1 MNERASERAS
11 VSVNE
16 AGPCSRRQAIPWFQR
31 PQPMSGRPDDSFNKS
46 LLNSGRFHFNQR
58 RDLSS
63 NGSVGKKK
71 KSQPDY
77 KDVGRKETAVMMRGK
92 TSFSKEIQDP
102 LDRYECEQ
110 DCPLGG
116 ELCPKTFIQPFI
128 YIKSNHEC
136 AILFSIYY
144 ECTVNAHS
152 IPRLLAL
159 DPFCERNI
167 KQACTS

>member
-31 PQPMSGRPDDSFNKS
+31 TQPMSIRPDDSFNKS

-71 KSQPDY
+71 KKASLITKMQG
-77 KDVGRKETAVMMRGK
+77 GRRPLLQREEKLVFPRKFKNHWIGMSVNRIALLEVSCALK
-92 TSFSKEIQDP
+92 LSFSHSFTS
-102 LDRYECEQ
+102 R
-110 DCPLGG
+110 
-116 ELCPKTFIQPFI
+116 
-128 YIKSNHEC
+128 SNHEC

-152 IPRLLAL
+152 NLGSSPLIL
-159 DPFCERNI
+159 FV
-167 KQACTS
+167 KGV

>member
-1 MNERASERAS
+1 ME
-11 VSVNE
+11 
-16 AGPCSRRQAIPWFQR
+16 
-31 PQPMSGRPDDSFNKS
+31 DSISIK
-46 LLNSGRFHFNQR
+46 GGIFHPTA
-58 RDLSS
+58 
-63 NGSVGKKK
+63 VWEKKK